1 MNTVPMSVRSELIQ
15 YSTSVSQVR
24 TDVIFL
30 PSRPTDVET
39 SITNSI
45 SPAESGITDAATSTK
60 RPNVWKP
67 GKDMKRGMD
76 VSEDEPGFSVCK
88 KKKAEKK
95 GMDVS
100 EDEAGFSVRK
110 KKKAGI
116 RLGKRSHHRC
126 ALSFCPCRDEPIPCD
141 PNHGVLRSE
150 KYESQW
156 RQFLDK
162 IDPVSWRTPT
172 SRIRLCTCHFPTG
185 LATERIKL
193 TTEDYAKI
201 IEKIQ
206 AEKEEQHQ
214 QFQTIMTNLRQVFE
228 EDQIYGLLN
237 PGHLIKNW
245 RDRTFLR
252 AMAIMEILSTDK
264 YDQAR
269 KLFKVPMPSSN
280 AVRDRVK
287 QMEEEVKRR
296 QAVQGLNDLA
306 SATPAESSAAPA
318 GQSATDATASSA
330 GIEAVADYMNSN
342 SISTH
347 SAAVS
352 NSSAAVST
360 PSAGDFSPAE
370 NPQPKKIGRPKRK
383 LGPVRTYQKIH
394 IKPLQDLGLEI
405 KESEPVDTETMV
417 SAIASYRK
425 ACEKRKIDTLHF
437 LKSTKAREKEWKD
450 YQNQQN
456 GVSETPKTNVAK
468 VSKKSPTTTLNNLAR
483 GGSGSV
489 RIVSPNITE
498 SPVRSQRVQVIT
510 PKRTVSKVQSPTK
523 KSPKATVATLSDQ
536 ITFDFLSDSMYQ
548 M

>member
-1 MNTVPMSVRSELIQ
+1 MS
-15 YSTSVSQVR
+15 
-24 TDVIFL
+24 
-30 PSRPTDVET
+30 
-39 SITNSI
+39 
-45 SPAESGITDAATSTK
+45 G
-60 RPNVWKP
+60 
-67 GKDMKRGMD
+67 
-76 VSEDEPGFSVCK
+76 DEPGVSVGK
-88 KKKAEKK
+88 
-95 GMDVS
+95 
-100 EDEAGFSVRK
+100 K

-116 RLGKRSHHRC
+116 RVGKRSHHRC
-126 ALSFCPCRDEPIPCD
+126 ALSFCPCRDEPIPSD

-150 KYESQW
+150 KYESRW

-206 AEKEEQHQ
+206 AEKEEQHK
-214 QFQTIMTNLRQVFE
+214 QFETIMKNLREVFE

-306 SATPAESSAAPA
+306 SATPAGSSTAPA
-318 GQSATDATASSA
+318 GQSATDSTASSA
-330 GIEAVADYMNSN
+330 TVDAVADYMNPN
-342 SISTH
+342 SIPTH
-347 SAAVS
+347 SVAVS
-352 NSSAAVST
+352 NLSATVSTPSAAVST
-360 PSAGDFSPAE
+360 PSAGDFPPAE
-370 NPQPKKIGRPKRK
+370 NSQPKKIGRPKRK

-394 IKPLQDLGLEI
+394 IKPLQDLGLGI

-450 YQNQQN
+450 YQKQQN
-456 GVSETPKTNVAK
+456 GISETPKANAAK
-468 VSKKSPTTTLNNLAR
+468 VSKKSPTITLNNLAR
-483 GGSGSV
+483 GGGGSV
-489 RIVSPNITE
+489 RVVSPNRTG
-498 SPVRSQRVQVIT
+498 SPVRGQRVQIIS
-510 PKRTVSKVQSPTK
+510 PKRTISKAQSPTK

-536 ITFDFLSDSMYQ
+536 ISFDFLNDSMYQ